1 MDKILH
7 SDCNDAGSI
16 PAGLTIMTYIIT
28 FFAVFITDV
37 VNTYYIK
44 SITDDKPL
52 VASTYA
58 TLVLFMYSVA
68 VINFTSDKLMLIP
81 ALLGAFVGTYV
92 AMILRRKSG

>member
-1 MDKILH
+1 
-7 SDCNDAGSI
+7 
-16 PAGLTIMTYIIT
+16 MTYIIT

-92 AMILRRKSG
+92 AMILKRKSG